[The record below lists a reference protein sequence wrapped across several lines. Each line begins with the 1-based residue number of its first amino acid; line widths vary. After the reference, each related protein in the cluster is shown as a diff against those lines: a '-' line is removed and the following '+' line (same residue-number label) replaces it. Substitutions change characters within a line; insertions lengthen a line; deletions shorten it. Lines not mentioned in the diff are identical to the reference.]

1 MILRLFLPLFFLS
14 LNFCLAQVSLR
25 EMDLGNGA
33 YDVGFSHYTAV
44 DSTRTYRRISDWSKQ
59 KIFRPIPVSIWY
71 PAKLA
76 SASEK
81 PITVL
86 DYMEILKEEEEW
98 EYLPNEYLLSWFYYA
113 DTPENR
119 EHLSEKATARL
130 DEDWADGKFPVVV
143 YAPSYQASSVENF
156 ALCEMLASQGYVVIA
171 SSSRGTEIQRL
182 EGGTVRDM
190 ETQARDIEF
199 LLKETYRYGN
209 TDSDRIATMGFSFG
223 GLSNV
228 LAAVRNKNFKAVV
241 SLDGS
246 VKYQYPTLQASP
258 FYAVEAFDVPFIH
271 FAQKDIPKSVLREDE
286 IDSTLNYKF
295 DFYDSLIYSRAY
307 RFKFHHLTH
316 SYFSTL
322 GVLFQERDARQDK
335 SGAEIMESHRL
346 MAQYTLH
353 FLNAFLKNDEK
364 SLAALNEESGDKNT
378 PAVLVTKT
386 SKLPKK
392 KPFSFE
398 DFNEAA
404 QRQDYRTIDETYKR
418 IHSEHASFQPEEG
431 KLNNLGL
438 QLVFNPEKSERG
450 IEVLTFATKLY
461 PASAN
466 LFDSLGES
474 YLFLGKREEA
484 ITNFKKSLQLNSQNG
499 NAVKRLKE
507 LRSN

>member
-1 MILRLFLPLFFLS
+1 M
-14 LNFCLAQVSLR
+14 
-25 EMDLGNGA
+25 
-33 YDVGFSHYTAV
+33 
-44 DSTRTYRRISDWSKQ
+44 
-59 KIFRPIPVSIWY
+59 
-71 PAKLA
+71 
-76 SASEK
+76 
-81 PITVL
+81 
-86 DYMEILKEEEEW
+86 
-98 EYLPNEYLLSWFYYA
+98 
-113 DTPENR
+113 
-119 EHLSEKATARL
+119 
-130 DEDWADGKFPVVV
+130 V
-143 YAPSYQASSVENF
+143 YAPSYQRSSIENF
-156 ALCEMLASQGYVVIA
+156 ALCELLASHGYVVIA
-171 SSSRGTEIQRL
+171 SPSRGTESRQL
-182 EGGTVRDM
+182 EGGTERDM

-199 LLKETYRYGN
+199 LVKETYRYGN

-258 FYAVEAFDVPFIH
+258 FYAVEKFDVPFIH
-271 FAQKDIPKSVLREDE
+271 FAQKDIPKIVLQEDG
-286 IDSTLNYKF
+286 IDSTLDYKF
-295 DFYDSLIYSRAY
+295 DFYDSLTHSRAY
-307 RFKFHHLTH
+307 RFKFHHITH

-335 SGAEIMESHRL
+335 SDPEIMESHRL

-353 FLNAFLKNDEK
+353 FLNAFLRNDEK
-364 SLAALNEESGDKNT
+364 SLAALNEGSENKGI
-378 PAVLVTKT
+378 PAALVTKT

-392 KPFSFE
+392 KSYSFE
-398 DFNEAA
+398 DFNAAA
-404 QRQDYRTIDETYKR
+404 QRHNYQNLDEMYKGIR
-418 IHSEHASFQPEEG
+418 SEHPDFKAEVG

-450 IEVLTFATKLY
+450 IEVFTFATKLY

-474 YLFLGKREEA
+474 YLFLGKKKEA

-499 NAVKRLKE
+499 NAVKRLEE